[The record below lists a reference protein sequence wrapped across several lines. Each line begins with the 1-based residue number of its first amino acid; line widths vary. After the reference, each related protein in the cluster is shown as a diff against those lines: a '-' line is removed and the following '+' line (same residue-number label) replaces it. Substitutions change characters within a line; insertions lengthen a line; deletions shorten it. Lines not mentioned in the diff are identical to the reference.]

1 MTTITIT
8 TPIVGTHTAFFCAGL
23 HCHFPTSWFFRTARL
38 LKKNLQEHGH
48 CSTDILTADTSCMQ
62 FNWKEI
68 CCMQHISLQLNTL
81 SVQAQAGPCKSLLG
95 SDAAFA
101 FAFACR
107 LICIKIPFPD
117 AALPAYCYLGTSAIQ
132 SSTILCRTILCNT
145 FDCLKGGDLVLPK
158 TQSRISAV
166 FIIRESQLYLSFPE
180 HKTPRKLRFAQCKFR
195 RGAFA
200 ASRPRFCLSALLCF
214 QLLQTLFS
222 AMDELCF
229 QF

>member
-1 MTTITIT
+1 MW
-8 TPIVGTHTAFFCAGL
+8 P
-23 HCHFPTSWFFRTARL
+23 
-38 LKKNLQEHGH
+38 LQHGH
-48 CSTDILTADTSCMQ
+48 ILHAVYY
-62 FNWKEI
+62 WKEI
-68 CCMQHISLQLNTL
+68 CCMPHISLQLNTL

-101 FAFACR
+101 FACR

-117 AALPAYCYLGTSAIQ
+117 AALPAYCYLGRSAIQ
-132 SSTILCRTILCNT
+132 SSTILCWTILCNT
-145 FDCLKGGDLVLPK
+145 FDCLKGGDWVLPK

-222 AMDELCF
+222 AMDEPCF